1 MTKTKSAKAPTMPRA
16 SKAEQ
21 LKMLVSSPSGITVED
36 LSAKL
41 GWLPHTT
48 RAALTRMRQTGITLE
63 KLDPAE
69 GSRQCRYRIAGAK
82 K

>member
-1 MTKTKSAKAPTMPRA
+1 
-16 SKAEQ
+16 
-21 LKMLVSSPSGITVED
+21 MLVSSPTGVTVED

-48 RAALTRMRQTGITLE
+48 RAALTRMRQAGIALE

>member
-1 MTKTKSAKAPTMPRA
+1 MTRTKSAKAPAKPRA
-16 SKAEQ
+16 SKTEH
-21 LKMLVSSPSGITVED
+21 LKMLVSSPAGITVED

-48 RAALTRMRQTGITLE
+48 RAALTRMRQAGIALE
-63 KLDPAE
+63 KLDPDE

>member
-1 MTKTKSAKAPTMPRA
+1 MTRTKSAKAPAKPQA
-16 SKAEQ
+16 SKTDQ
-21 LKMLVSSPSGITVED
+21 LKTLVSNPAGITVEE
-36 LSAKL
+36 LSSKL

-48 RAALTRMRQTGITLE
+48 RAALTRMRQAGIALE
-63 KLDPAE
+63 KVEPAE

>member
-1 MTKTKSAKAPTMPRA
+1 MTRTKSAKAPAKPRA
-16 SKAEQ
+16 SKTEQ
-21 LKMLVSSPSGITVED
+21 LRTLVSNPSGITVED
-36 LSAKL
+36 LSVKL

-48 RAALTRMRQTGITLE
+48 RAALTRLRQAGIALE

-69 GSRQCRYRIAGAK
+69 GSRQCSYRIAGGK